1 MESLGVLEDKML
13 VAGEKEIGGQQ
24 LPYILQGEQR
34 IIWSLVGE
42 YRIVRLAGRR
52 QSRWRKKLNA
62 DRWADH
68 CADEFQIKRNGNIDV
83 LD

>member
-1 MESLGVLEDKML
+1 MESVGVLEDKML

-24 LPYILQGEQR
+24 LPYIPQGKQL
-34 IIWSLVGE
+34 ITWSLVGE

-52 QSRWRKKLNA
+52 QSRKPDA

-68 CADEFQIKRNGNIDV
+68 CADKFQIKRNGNIDV